1 MSITLN
7 DGSRTASSPWS
18 HKKVPSN
25 SSKVVSGATFSFLK
39 TYQSFCDLEHDSNQC
54 DEFIKLSLNRRS
66 THQPN

>member
-18 HKKVPSN
+18 HKKVTSN
-25 SSKVVSGATFSFLK
+25 STKVVSGATFSFLK
-39 TYQSFCDLEHDSNQC
+39 TYQFFFDLEHDSNQC

-66 THQPN
+66 THKPN